1 MSGPFISMYYNHRK
15 WACPIKT
22 AYEPFWQ
29 RISISMENVITY
41 ISWVTSGQKYPQK
54 SEKN

>member
-1 MSGPFISMYYNHRK
+1 MSRPFISIYCNHRK

-29 RISISMENVITY
+29 RISISMENVITC
-41 ISWVTSGQKYPQK
+41 ISWGKSGQKYPQK
-54 SEKN
+54 SDKN